1 MLLEKTSSSKGIL
14 NPQTA
19 KIPLETVVIRSLL
32 PRHSTSGVIKLQL
45 FLYYP
50 SILNNTGKWV

>member
-1 MLLEKTSSSKGIL
+1 MLLEKTSSNKGIL

-19 KIPLETVVIRSLL
+19 AIHLGTAVIRSLL
-32 PRHSTSGVIKLQL
+32 PRYSTSGVIKLQL

-50 SILNNTGKWV
+50 NILKNTTKWV